1 MWEGANPVRKV
12 KLPTLQNER
21 QRFLTHEEADL
32 LLKNLKEVSPLVHD
46 MALISLHCGLR
57 FGEITNLRGLD
68 VDFENGTIHVVD
80 PKNKK
85 PRAAYITEAVKNM
98 LRKRIPNTPEGYIFT
113 DRRHNGRITNV
124 SKTYRK
130 VVKELEFNNGI
141 TDRRQLVIFHT
152 LRHTHASWLAL
163 NGESLLV
170 IQQSLGH
177 KDLQMV
183 RRYAHLSSDS
193 RRQAA
198 LRLEAG
204 FAQGKGQ
211 KDIDSQQKEK

>member
-1 MWEGANPVRKV
+1 LRYFNALWPR
-12 KLPTLQNER
+12 
-21 QRFLTHEEADL
+21 
-32 LLKNLKEVSPLVHD
+32 NLKEVSPLVHD

-57 FGEITNLRGLD
+57 FGEIANLRGLD

-85 PRAAYITEAVKNM
+85 PRVAYITEAVKDM
-98 LRKRIPNTPEGYIFT
+98 LKKRVPDTPEGYIFT
-113 DRRHNGRITNV
+113 DRRHSGRIANV

-130 VVKELEFNNGI
+130 VVKELGFNNGI
-141 TDRRQLVIFHT
+141 TDRRQLVIFHS

-170 IQQSLGH
+170 IREALGH

-183 RRYAHLSSDS
+183 KRYAHLGADT
-193 RRQAA
+193 RKQAA
-198 LRLEAG
+198 LRLEASLVRK
-204 FAQGKGQ
+204 A
-211 KDIDSQQKEK
+211 KEEIHAVPKEG

>member
-1 MWEGANPVRKV
+1 
-12 KLPTLQNER
+12 
-21 QRFLTHEEADL
+21 
-32 LLKNLKEVSPLVHD
+32 VSPLVHD

-85 PRAAYITEAVKNM
+85 PRAAYITGAVKDI
-98 LRKRIPNTPEGYIFT
+98 LKKRIPDTPEGYIFT
-113 DRRHNGRITNV
+113 DKRHNGRITNV

-130 VVKELEFNNGI
+130 VVKELGFNNGI
-141 TDRRQLVIFHT
+141 TDRRQLVIFHS

-170 IQQSLGH
+170 IREALGH

-183 RRYAHLSSDS
+183 KRYAHLSSDA

-198 LRLEAG
+198 LRLEQT
-204 FAQGKGQ
+204 FTESTQKNVIDLKNIGK
-211 KDIDSQQKEK
+211 